1 VREPRVEEAMI
12 ARLERLAV
20 VLVLLGTAC
29 TVLPAVRSPVQVET
43 RRVTILG
50 EEADT
55 LGDTTGQNETG
66 LVAVHTHDARDV
78 WVRESAL
85 GGASLVA
92 GNAVLVRSS
101 GAIVTAQVVRA
112 LDDFAELELNGAST
126 IVPTSDIV
134 ARLHHGTPVAP
145 PPPAVVT
152 PPPPPP
158 PAPTPLAR
166 MVALEVAPL
175 SRVAMLDSCSA
186 GVAHVTFSGG
196 AEGHVA
202 TSQLHPL
209 RVSAGDHVT
218 ALWNESP
225 YPGIIL
231 RTRDALVRVR
241 WEDESEQWIDLD
253 DVQSVE
259 AAATGVVH
267 GCAPQRVLV
276 DEGARTRV
284 GRVIACEGSS
294 ATILDADGTPRQ
306 VERASTRQLPLRVG
320 DAIEARWS
328 GTPYDAIVLTLGE
341 RLHVRWYDGSEGDV
355 DPADVVTFRARG
367 DRASEPAAC
376 PDA

>member
-1 VREPRVEEAMI
+1 MI

-20 VLVLLGTAC
+20 LVVLLGTAC
-29 TVLPAVRSPVQVET
+29 TVLPVVRSPVQVET
-43 RRVTILG
+43 RRVAILG

-55 LGDTTGQNETG
+55 LGDTTGQRETG
-66 LVAVHTHDARDV
+66 LVSVHTHDARDV

-92 GNAVLVRSS
+92 GNAVLVRWN

-112 LDDFAELELNGAST
+112 LDDFAELQLDGTST
-126 IVPTSDIV
+126 IVPASDVV
-134 ARLHHGTPVAP
+134 ARLHHGAPVAP
-145 PPPAVVT
+145 PPPAAIVT
-152 PPPPPP
+152 PPPPAVP
-158 PAPTPLAR
+158 PTPLAR

-175 SRVAMLDSCSA
+175 SRVAMLDACSA
-186 GVAHVTFSGG
+186 GVAHVTFPDGS
-196 AEGHVA
+196 EGHVA

-225 YPGIIL
+225 YPGVIL
-231 RTRDALVRVR
+231 RTRDALVRVG
-241 WEDESEQWIDLD
+241 WEDESEQCIDLE
-253 DVQSVE
+253 DVQSVQ
-259 AAATGVVH
+259 AAATGAVL
-267 GCAPQRVLV
+267 GCAPRRVLV

-306 VERASTRQLPLRVG
+306 LDRTSTRQLPLRVG

-341 RLHVRWYDGSEGDV
+341 RVHVRWYDGSEGDV
-355 DPADVVTFRARG
+355 EPADVVTFRARG
-367 DRASEPAAC
+367 DRASEPASC

>member
-1 VREPRVEEAMI
+1 MI

-43 RRVTILG
+43 RRVAILG

-55 LGDTTGQNETG
+55 LGDTTGQTETG
-66 LVAVHTHDARDV
+66 LALVHTHDARDV

-92 GNAVLVRSS
+92 GNAVLVRWN
-101 GAIVTAQVVRA
+101 GAIVATQVVRA
-112 LDDFAELELNGAST
+112 LDDFAELQLNGTST
-126 IVPTSDIV
+126 IVPASDVV

-145 PPPAVVT
+145 LPPAVVA

-158 PAPTPLAR
+158 PPTPLAR

-175 SRVAMLDSCSA
+175 SRVAMLYACSA
-186 GVAHVTFSGG
+186 GVAHVTFPGG
-196 AEGHVA
+196 SEGHVA

-241 WEDESEQWIDLD
+241 WEDESEQWIDLE

-259 AAATGVVH
+259 AAATGVVR

-294 ATILDADGTPRQ
+294 VTILDADGTPRQ
-306 VERASTRQLPLRVG
+306 LDRASTQQLPLRVG

-341 RLHVRWYDGSEGDV
+341 RLHVRWYDGTEGDV
-355 DPADVVTFRARG
+355 DPPTW
-367 DRASEPAAC
+367 
-376 PDA
+376 